1 MRIVPKSRGHAVRE
15 VVIPTCF
22 FCSKRQNSER
32 SRIMAEQRLA
42 ISDGILLRRVRQLVH
57 EAFDHKD
64 VVGWSDAAPES
75 RPNTRGLDPDI
86 VDVDVRQ
93 RVGRLGRRFY
103 GIEVVSV
110 LE

>member
-1 MRIVPKSRGHAVRE
+1 M
-15 VVIPTCF
+15 
-22 FCSKRQNSER
+22 
-32 SRIMAEQRLA
+32 
-42 ISDGILLRRVRQLVH
+42 ISDRILLRRVRQVVH

-64 VVGWSDAAPES
+64 VAGWSDAIARKPSEHQ
-75 RPNTRGLDPDI
+75 GLDPDI

-110 LE
+110 LEQRGSIASDD

>member
-1 MRIVPKSRGHAVRE
+1 
-15 VVIPTCF
+15 
-22 FCSKRQNSER
+22 
-32 SRIMAEQRLA
+32 MAEQRFA

-75 RPNTRGLDPDI
+75 RPNTRGLDLDI

-93 RVGRLGRRFY
+93 RVGRLGLRFY

-110 LE
+110 LEQRGNIASDD